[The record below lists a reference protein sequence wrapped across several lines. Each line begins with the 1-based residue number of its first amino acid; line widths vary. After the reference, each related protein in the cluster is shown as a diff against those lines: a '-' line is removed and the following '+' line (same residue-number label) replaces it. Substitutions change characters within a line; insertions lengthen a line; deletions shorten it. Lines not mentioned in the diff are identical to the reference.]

1 MKETRA
7 PARLQT
13 QAAVWIQTSVDIR
26 AGETNRTQH
35 KTRVCVWMEGN
46 IISIIRFNRSALLLR
61 YEAVQER
68 TVCPWALLLR
78 ASFEWPLLFVI
89 IVPLSHPS
97 PIPIIFPSSYIC
109 FSAPLSALHPVLLSY
124 VSYLFS
130 LFCLDASVAPPLR
143 SLSFLP
149 SLVPSLKTCP
159 LQWSGDTYITGLW

>member
-1 MKETRA
+1 MKETWA

-26 AGETNRTQH
+26 AGETNCTQH

-46 IISIIRFNRSALLLR
+46 IISIIRFNRSDAITQIWGSPGEDSVSLSF
-61 YEAVQER
+61 
-68 TVCPWALLLR
+68 TLR

-89 IVPLSHPS
+89 IVPPSHPS